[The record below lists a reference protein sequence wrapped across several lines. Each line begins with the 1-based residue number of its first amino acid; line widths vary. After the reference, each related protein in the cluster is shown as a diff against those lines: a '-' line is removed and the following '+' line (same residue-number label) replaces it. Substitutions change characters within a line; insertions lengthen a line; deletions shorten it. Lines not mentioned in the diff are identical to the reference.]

1 MIVCPL
7 NWGLGHAARDI
18 PIIRLLKDAGH
29 RVIVATD
36 PKIEKFLS
44 QEFPDLEFE
53 YFPGPKINYTKYGW
67 LLIPKLLF
75 QIPTW
80 IKWYFA
86 ELKMIAELVKKHHP
100 KCIIS
105 DNRYGARH
113 RRVKSIIIT
122 HQLML
127 KMPNWGRFM
136 EYPVHRFI
144 KFMVEKFDEC
154 WIPDNPSESS
164 LSGDLA
170 FKYPLPKTTKFT
182 GALSDFMFQ
191 DDELNQSNLKTDILV
206 MLSGPEPQKTMLE
219 MRLYPLLKSLNMKIA
234 ILRGEPELTSHS
246 DDDTLKSDSLI
257 QRINHLP
264 RKEIKQLI
272 KETPYIIARAG
283 YTSIMDLWFVNKS
296 ALLIPTPGQ
305 TEQVY
310 LSEFNRSRHFVVK
323 QNAIDAKNI
332 KKYLNSI
339 NNNDQHLFNRN
350 NYLEFVLQSIF

>member
-18 PIIRLLKDAGH
+18 PIIRLLKEAGH

-86 ELKMIAELVKKHHP
+86 ERKLIAQLVNKHNP

-113 RRVKSIIIT
+113 SKVMSIIIT

-127 KMPNWGRFM
+127 KLPVWSRFM

-144 KFMVEKFDEC
+144 KSLVEKFNEC
-154 WIPDNPSESS
+154 WIPDNPPGSS
-164 LSGDLA
+164 FAGDLA
-170 FKYPLPKTTKFT
+170 FKYPLPAMTKIT
-182 GALSDFMFQ
+182 GVLSDFMFQ
-191 DDELNQSNLKTDILV
+191 DDELNQSTLKTDILV
-206 MLSGPEPQKTMLE
+206 ILSGPEPQKTMLE
-219 MRLYPLLKSLNMKIA
+219 KRLYPLLQSLKMKVI
-234 ILRGEPELTSHS
+234 ILRGEPELKNHS
-246 DDDTLKSDSLI
+246 DDEKSESDSLI
-257 QRINHLP
+257 RRINHLP
-264 RKEIKQLI
+264 RNVIKQLI
-272 KETPYIIARAG
+272 RETPYIITRSG
-283 YTSIMDLWFVNKS
+283 YTTIMDLWFVNKS

-310 LSEFNRSRHFVVK
+310 LSEYNRPRHFVVK

-332 KKYLNSI
+332 KKYINSI
-339 NNNDQHLFNRN
+339 NINDQRMFKRN
-350 NYLEFVLQSIF
+350 DILKSVLLSIP